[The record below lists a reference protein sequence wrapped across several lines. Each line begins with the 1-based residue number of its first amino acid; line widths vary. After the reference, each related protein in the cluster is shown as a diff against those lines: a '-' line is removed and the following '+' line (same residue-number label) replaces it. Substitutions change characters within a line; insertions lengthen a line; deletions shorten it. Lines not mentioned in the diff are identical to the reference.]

1 MGQANIITRVP
12 IRGKQG
18 GQSDRRQEDDE
29 SRGRQCDDGSRET
42 EEMGRQHTIGLEDEG
57 WYHKP
62 RNAGSL

>member
-1 MGQANIITRVP
+1 ME
-12 IRGKQG
+12 
-18 GQSDRRQEDDE
+18 SDR
-29 SRGRQCDDGSRET
+29 RQCDDGSRET